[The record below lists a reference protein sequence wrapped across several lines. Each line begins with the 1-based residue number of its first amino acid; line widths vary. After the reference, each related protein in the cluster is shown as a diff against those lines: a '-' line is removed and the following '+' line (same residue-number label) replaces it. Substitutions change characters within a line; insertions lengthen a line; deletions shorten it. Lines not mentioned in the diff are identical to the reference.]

1 MEVLAQ
7 AVLNGALIG
16 LVYALIAVGLT
27 LVYGVMD
34 VINFAHA
41 EFMMLGMFGGY
52 VFSSAFGIDPL
63 IAAPIVGLIIFVIG
77 AATERIIIEPLLRS
91 HSSTQVMATVG
102 LGLVLASIMALI
114 FGNTSRSA
122 TTPYQ
127 GQSISILGLH
137 ASAPYLYAGIYA
149 LVVAGLLW
157 FFLSRTETGR
167 AMRATAQNR
176 NAATL
181 MGINSK
187 SMYMLAFGI
196 GTGLAG
202 LAGAVILPYTL
213 VHPYIGQQYVLI
225 MFTVVVLGTLGS
237 VKGALIA
244 GVVVGVIQSLTSQY
258 LKTEMQ
264 NLVVFVVFFVVLVLV
279 PGGGIK
285 AIRHK
290 IERRGRRVSH
300 QPA

>member
-1 MEVLAQ
+1 
-7 AVLNGALIG
+7 
-16 LVYALIAVGLT
+16 
-27 LVYGVMD
+27 
-34 VINFAHA
+34 
-41 EFMMLGMFGGY
+41 
-52 VFSSAFGIDPL
+52 
-63 IAAPIVGLIIFVIG
+63 
-77 AATERIIIEPLLRS
+77 
-91 HSSTQVMATVG
+91 
-102 LGLVLASIMALI
+102 MALV

-122 TTPYQ
+122 NTPYQ

-290 IERRGRRVSH
+290 IERGRRVSQ

>member
-7 AVLNGALIG
+7 AVVNGALIG

-34 VINFAHA
+34 IINFAHA

-52 VFSSAFGIDPL
+52 VFSSSFGIDPL
-63 IAAPIVGLIIFVIG
+63 IAAPIVGVIIFALG
-77 AATERIIIEPLLRS
+77 AATERIIIEPLLKS

-102 LGLVLASIMALI
+102 LGLVLASIMALV
-114 FGNTSRSA
+114 FGNTTRSA
-122 TTPYQ
+122 NTPYQ

-149 LVVAGLLW
+149 LVVGALLW

-181 MGINSK
+181 MGINAN

-202 LAGAVILPYTL
+202 MAGAVILPYTL
-213 VHPYIGQQYVLI
+213 VHPYIGQSYVLI

-244 GVVVGVIQSLTSQY
+244 GVVVGVVQSLTSTY
-258 LKTEMQ
+258 LATEMQ
-264 NLVVFVVFFVVLVLV
+264 NLVVFLVFFFVLVLV

-290 IERRGRRVSH
+290 IERGRRASQ